1 MKAKDFLQ
9 GISVSSVLLLP
20 VIAASEKVVLVPK
33 AKTNHGFSES
43 LVTAQVFL
51 SKFDPW
57 QKEQKHLETN
67 QILKFVMFTVWY
79 ASDDLIFLYSSKRLE
94 RFICMSF

>member
-20 VIAASEKVVLVPK
+20 VIATSEKVVLVPK

-51 SKFDPW
+51 SKFDP
-57 QKEQKHLETN
+57 
-67 QILKFVMFTVWY
+67 
-79 ASDDLIFLYSSKRLE
+79 
-94 RFICMSF
+94 